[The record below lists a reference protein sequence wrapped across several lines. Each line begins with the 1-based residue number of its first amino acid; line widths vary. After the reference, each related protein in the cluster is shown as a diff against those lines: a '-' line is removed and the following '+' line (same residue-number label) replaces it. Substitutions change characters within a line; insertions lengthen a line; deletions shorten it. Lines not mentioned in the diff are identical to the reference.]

1 MQTRW
6 IFPVFLLLG
15 GCFWGGRP
23 QPVVAVPT
31 AVVPAATLS
40 VPVVHDPPLAVMAV
54 AEPVAAETSKV
65 VVQCETL
72 PAGDAEALEDT
83 LILVRADQTSPDD
96 EGETVRADEVTFDFP
111 VVENEKV
118 RHRVDY
124 YTGPARGAFTR
135 WLQRSERYL
144 PMMRK
149 IFAEEGLPQ
158 DLAYLAMVES
168 GFNTKAYSWAH
179 AVGPWQFIESTGK
192 AYGLKSDWW
201 RDERRDFEKST
212 RAAARFLRDLHKR
225 FNGDWYLA
233 VAAYNAGGGKIS
245 KATKMY
251 QTRDFWKLTH
261 GKYLQPETKN
271 YIPKFLAVLIVAK
284 DQEKHGFVDLDC
296 LKPLQY
302 DVVSVPTVTDLDL
315 VARLCGVSYEEIKG
329 LNPELKRW
337 CTPPGVKDYQLRI
350 PKGRRAEFEMAY
362 ARVPEDRRANY
373 KHHKIRKGDTLR
385 GLAKKYN
392 IRVDDIIDLNKIKD
406 PRTLRIGKDLILP
419 LHASYS
425 RLPVDEMQDDY
436 IRTRR
441 RTYKVRKGD
450 SLWTIGR
457 RFDVTEKQLRVWNR
471 LGWSNTIRPGQ
482 TLVVSAKGAK
492 SVKPKQKAA
501 SSKGSVKKTVY
512 SVRSGDTLWGI
523 GRKYDVSTE
532 SIRSWN
538 NLSKNHVLRPG
549 QTLVL
554 SARGAQPSRP
564 QQKAEREKGPVK
576 KILYSVRA
584 GDTLWDIG
592 RKYDVS
598 TGSIRSWNN
607 LPQNHVLRPG
617 DKLTLMVHQEY
628 RG

>member
-1 MQTRW
+1 MQIRW

-15 GCFWGGRP
+15 GCLWGGRP
-23 QPVVAVPT
+23 QPAVST
-31 AVVPAATLS
+31 PASLPVGSPASPS
-40 VPVVHDPPLAVMAV
+40 VSEAGGAQFDVMVV
-54 AEPVAAETSKV
+54 AEPVEAEDREAIV
-65 VVQCETL
+65 ECEPPL
-72 PAGDAEALEDT
+72 VSDAEALEDAM
-83 LILVRADQTSPDD
+83 ILARADQTAPED

-118 RHRVDY
+118 RHLVDY
-124 YTGPARGAFTR
+124 YTGPARSAFSR

-144 PMMRK
+144 PMMRE
-149 IFAEEGLPQ
+149 IFREEGLPQ

-212 RAAARFLRDLHKR
+212 RAAARFLKDLHNR
-225 FNGDWYLA
+225 FDGDWYLA
-233 VAAYNAGGGKIS
+233 VASYNAGGGKIS
-245 KATKMY
+245 NAIKKY

-261 GKYLQPETKN
+261 GSYLQPETKN
-271 YIPKFLAVLIVAK
+271 YVPKLLAVLIVAK

-296 LKPLQY
+296 LKPLEY
-302 DVVSVPTVTDLDL
+302 EVVSVPTVTDLDL

-337 CTPPGVKDYQLRI
+337 CTPPGVQNYQLRI

-373 KHHKIRKGDTLR
+373 KHHKIAKGDTLR

-392 IRVDDIIDLNKIKD
+392 IRVDDIVDLNKIKD
-406 PRTLRIGKDLILP
+406 PRALRIGKDLILP

-425 RLPVDEMQDDY
+425 RLPVEEMRDDY
-436 IRTRR
+436 DRTRR
-441 RTYKVRKGD
+441 RSYKVRKGD
-450 SLWTIGR
+450 SLWSIGR
-457 RFDVTEKQLRVWNR
+457 RFEVTEKQLRVWNR

-482 TLVVSAKGAK
+482 TLVVSARGAK
-492 SVKPKQKAA
+492 SAKPVQQA
-501 SSKGSVKKTVY
+501 SGKKGPAKKIIY
-512 SVRSGDTLWGI
+512 SVRSGDTLWG
-523 GRKYDVSTE
+523 
-532 SIRSWN
+532 
-538 NLSKNHVLRPG
+538 
-549 QTLVL
+549 
-554 SARGAQPSRP
+554 
-564 QQKAEREKGPVK
+564 
-576 KILYSVRA
+576 
-584 GDTLWDIG
+584 IG

-617 DKLTLMVHQEY
+617 DKLTLMVHAEY